1 MRKKLIIEL
10 FIYIVIVVIGII
22 MLVTKP
28 LDNKRIN
35 HDQKIGGEHNA
46 IVSFQ

>member
-28 LDNKRIN
+28 LDNKRID
-35 HDQKIGGEHNA
+35 HDLMIGGEHNA